1 MMMLIKES
9 GKNPDFSSDSLG
21 IIINMLKDGK
31 VSRDSAKKIFSEVFY
46 NNISPEDFAREH
58 NLEILNDASL
68 IGETVR
74 RIIKE
79 NEKAVNEYKS
89 GKDKSFNFLVGQCM
103 RALKGRANAADIKE
117 ILLKELN

>member
-9 GKNPDFSSDSLG
+9 GKMPEFSGESLG
-21 IIINMLKDGK
+21 IIINMLKNGR
-31 VSRDSAKKIFSEVFY
+31 VSRDSAKKIFGEVFY
-46 NNISPEDFAREH
+46 KNVSPEDFAREN
-58 NLEILNDASL
+58 NLEILNDTAL
-68 IGETVR
+68 IAETVKNVIR
-74 RIIKE
+74 Q

-117 ILLKELN
+117 ILLKEL